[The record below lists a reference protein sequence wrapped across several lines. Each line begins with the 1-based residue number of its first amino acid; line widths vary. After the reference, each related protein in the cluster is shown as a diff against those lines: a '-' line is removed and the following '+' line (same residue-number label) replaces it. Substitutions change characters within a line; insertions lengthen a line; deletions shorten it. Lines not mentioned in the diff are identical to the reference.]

1 MTANSLQPPDNPGED
16 NERRL
21 LVLASTF
28 KDGTLASQVLAKAG
42 TMCTVCSAAA
52 SLMEELSRGAGAL
65 LLVEE
70 ILTEQLLDMLEG
82 YTSNQPT
89 WSDLPVIIL
98 TFHGADSE
106 LIQRVAARLGNVTF
120 LERPVRTAT
129 LVSTVRASLRGRV
142 RQYQVRDS
150 QEKLRESEQRFKT
163 LFEYHPDGITVR
175 DLSGKLLSA
184 NRALEDLTGYTMD
197 EFTSQTIQAMAAPD
211 QVEMVM
217 YHFNEAVKGRPQKFK
232 LKSVRKDGTVI
243 DVEAAYLPMV
253 IDGQIRAVQGIS
265 RDVTQAKNYERRI
278 EHLATH
284 DGLTGLPNRHLLD
297 DRLQHTIDHSRHTG
311 QCAGILFMD
320 LNRFKQINDS
330 LGHDVGDKLLQEI
343 AARLKNAV
351 RQGDTVARLGGD
363 EFVILLENVGDI
375 ESMAFVAESLLQAV
389 EQPMY
394 LAGHEL
400 SISTSIGGSVFP
412 KDGQDVATLLK
423 HADLA
428 MYQAKEMGAGNF
440 RFYDSEM
447 NVKILERLLT
457 ENALRRAIEK
467 DELVL
472 FYQPRVNAR
481 LNRIVG
487 VEALVRWE
495 HPEKGLILPADFIPL
510 AEEIGL
516 IGMIGDWV
524 LKTACRQSR
533 NWQVIGLPAIRMA
546 VNLSAHQLN
555 SPEIQNTVATV
566 LAESGLAPEFL
577 ELEITES
584 SLMQNIESSFQTL
597 LAIRNTGVTI
607 SIDDFGTGYSSMT
620 HIKRLPIDTLKI
632 DKSFIRDVLNDRD
645 DAAIVGATIA
655 LAHHMEL
662 KVVAEGVTE
671 PAQVRFLM
679 ERQCDEMQGYLF
691 SRPLPASEMEK
702 CLGNKDWLAR
712 QNFKPRN
719 SSARL

>member
-1 MTANSLQPPDNPGED
+1 MIANSPGSLENPAAD
-16 NERRL
+16 NEWRL

-28 KDGTLASQVLAKAG
+28 KDGTLASQVLARAG
-42 TMCTVCSAAA
+42 VKCTVCSAAA
-52 SLMEELSRGAGAL
+52 SLMEELERGAGAL

-70 ILTEQLLDMLEG
+70 ILTSQLLGMLDT
-82 YTSNQPT
+82 YTSSQPT
-89 WSDLPVIIL
+89 WSDLPMIIL

-106 LIQRVAARLGNVTF
+106 LIQRAANHLGNVTF

-129 LVSTVRASLRGRV
+129 LVSTVRVSLRGRA

-184 NRALEDLTGYTMD
+184 NRALEELTGYTVD
-197 EFTSQTIQAMAAPD
+197 EFNDLNIQAMAVPD
-211 QVEMVM
+211 QAELMLH
-217 YHFNEAVKGRPQKFK
+217 HFNEAVKGCPQKFK
-232 LKSVRKDGTVI
+232 LKSVRKDGAVI

-253 IDGQIRAVQGIS
+253 IDGQVRAVQGIV

-297 DRLQHTIDHSRHTG
+297 DRLQSAIDHSRNTG

-320 LNRFKQINDS
+320 LNRFKHINDS
-330 LGHDVGDKLLQEI
+330 LGHDVGDKLLQEV
-343 AARLKNAV
+343 AARLRNTV
-351 RQGDTVARLGGD
+351 RKGDTVARLGGD

-375 ESMAFVAESLLQAV
+375 ESMAVVAESVLQAV

-440 RFYDSEM
+440 RFYDVEM

-457 ENALRRAIEK
+457 ENALRHAIEK

-481 LNRIVG
+481 LNRVVG
-487 VEALVRWE
+487 VEALVRWA

-524 LKTACRQSR
+524 LKTACSQGRY
-533 NWQVIGLPAIRMA
+533 WQIIGLPAIKIA

-555 SPEIQNTVATV
+555 SPEIQHTVAEV
-566 LAESGLAPEFL
+566 LADSGLAPEFL

-584 SLMQNIESSFQTL
+584 SLMQNIEASFQTL
-597 LAIRNTGVTI
+597 LAIRNTGVSI

-671 PAQVRFLM
+671 PAQVRFLTD
-679 ERQCDEMQGYLF
+679 RQCDEMQGYLF
-691 SRPLPASEMEK
+691 SRPIPAGELEK
-702 CLGNKDWLAR
+702 CLGNKDWLTPHLVKSKA
-712 QNFKPRN
+712 
-719 SSARL
+719 SSTRL